1 MLKKQICLILAVLTI
16 ISTLSVGSVSFAADS
31 TLTNLE
37 AIVKKFPNGKY
48 WNNVGKSKNDPD
60 GVTSTPCRSHSN
72 CSWNKSCDCNNFD
85 NAIQCMGYA
94 HKIAYEIT
102 GVKPRN
108 NYTKSTT
115 LKASSLRVGDVIRY
129 RWNGHSLCV
138 TGVKGTKISFTDCNW
153 VGKCQIRW
161 GVMDISDIM
170 GFSYV
175 LHLSGNNRKN
185 TDLYFYQG
193 KSSNSTAGVSG
204 NNNNT
209 AVDIAKNDPHED
221 WKMVDANLNVRA
233 EHTTDSNV
241 VGSIS
246 DGTKFK
252 VYDKYDDGK
261 YLWGKILFG
270 STVGWC
276 ALNYSEYLGG
286 TIETPDIKSTD
297 TICYVGEKI
306 KISWSEV
313 CGSEKYLL
321 YIYDEYGDVY
331 DKFSIRDKTSQWVL
345 IDCEGGYTARVY
357 AANSLTPDWKIA
369 CAKDF
374 SFTAVEKE
382 NLILVESI
390 KLNAP
395 TKLAKG
401 DSVTIDAV
409 VKPANATDDSL
420 VWKSSDTTVAS
431 VNSKGKV
438 TGKKFGTAKITC
450 TAADSG
456 EVKKSVTITV
466 VPEQVT
472 ALKQNY
478 STTGKLGLS
487 WKKVS
492 SADFYCI
499 YRYDT
504 ETNTYKRVATTTN
517 TQYKFK
523 LTAGRS
529 YKFKVY
535 AVKKGDKDSYFSE
548 PACIIGVSGPKAAEL
563 SARYIGTVARLSWKK
578 VSGATHYIIYRV
590 SGDELIKLGTVDADT
605 LSYTI
610 EGLRI
615 GTTYQFKVRSI
626 RKDSGVTGY
635 GCYSNAVKIY

>member
-16 ISTLSVGSVSFAADS
+16 VSALSVDSVSFAADS
-31 TLTNLE
+31 TLTNLT
-37 AIVKKFPNGKY
+37 AIVKKFPDGKY
-48 WNNVGKSKNDPD
+48 WNSVGKSKNDPD

-108 NYTKSTT
+108 NFTKSTT
-115 LKASSLRVGDVIRY
+115 LKASSLRVGDIIRY

-161 GVMDISDIM
+161 GVMDISDIA

-175 LHLSGNNRKN
+175 LHLNGNNRKN

-193 KSSNSTAGVSG
+193 KKSDSTNSST
-204 NNNNT
+204 T
-209 AVDIAKNDPHED
+209 LTVDIAKSDPHED
-221 WKMVDANLNVRA
+221 WKMVGANLNVRA
-233 EHTTDSNV
+233 EHTTDSNI

-246 DGTKFK
+246 NGTKFK

-261 YLWGKILFG
+261 YLWGKILF
-270 STVGWC
+270 SNTVGWC
-276 ALNYSEYLGG
+276 ALNYSDYLGG
-286 TIETPDIKSTD
+286 TIETPDIKNTE
-297 TICYVGEKI
+297 TLCTVGDSI

-313 CGSEKYLL
+313 CGAEKYLL
-321 YIYDEYGDVY
+321 YIYDEYGDLYEKYSVSG
-331 DKFSIRDKTSQWVL
+331 KKTAQTVL

-357 AANSLTPDWKIA
+357 AVNSLTPCWKISSD
-369 CAKDF
+369 KDF
-374 SFTAVEKE
+374 SFAASEKE
-382 NLILVESI
+382 NLVLVESI

-401 DSVTIDAV
+401 SSVTIDAV
-409 VKPANATDDSL
+409 VKPADATDDSL
-420 VWKSSDTTVAS
+420 IWKSSDTAVAS

-456 EVKKSVTITV
+456 EVKKSVTLTV

-472 ALKQNY
+472 GLKQNY
-478 STTGKLGLS
+478 STTEKLGLS
-487 WKKVS
+487 WKKVNS
-492 SADFYCI
+492 SDY
-499 YRYDT
+499 YTVYLYDT
-504 ETNTYKRVATTTN
+504 DTASYKRVATTEN

-523 LTAGRS
+523 LAAGKS

-535 AVKKGDKDSYFSE
+535 AVKKGDKDNYSSE
-548 PACIIGVSGPKAAEL
+548 PSYIVGVSGPKATEL
-563 SARYIGTVARLSWKK
+563 SAKYLGTVARLSWKK

-590 SGDELIKLGTVDADT
+590 SGDDLIKIDTVDADT
-605 LSYTI
+605 LSYTV
-610 EGLRI
+610 EGLKI
-615 GTTYQFKVRSI
+615 GTAYQFKVRSI
-626 RKDSGVTGY
+626 RKDGSVTGY
-635 GCYSNAVKIY
+635 GCYSGTVKIY

>member
-1 MLKKQICLILAVLTI
+1 MLKKHICLLLAVLTI
-16 ISTLSVGSVSFAADS
+16 ISAINMGSVSFAADN
-31 TLTNLE
+31 TITNLE

-48 WNNVGKSKNDPD
+48 WNNVGKSKNNPD

-108 NYTKSTT
+108 NFTKSTT
-115 LKASSLRVGDVIRY
+115 LKASSLRVGDIIRY

-138 TGVKGTKISFTDCNW
+138 TGVKGSKISFTDCNW

-161 GVMDISDIM
+161 GVMDISDIT

-175 LHLSGNNRKN
+175 LHLNGNNRKN
-185 TDLYFYQG
+185 TDLYFYENKANG
-193 KSSNSTAGVSG
+193 NKKDESTV
-204 NNNNT
+204 
-209 AVDIAKNDPHED
+209 VDISKNDPHED
-221 WKMVDANLNVRA
+221 WKMINANLNVRA
-233 EHTTDSNV
+233 EHTTDSNI

-270 STVGWC
+270 NIVGWC

-286 TIETPDIKSTD
+286 TIETPDIKNTE
-297 TICYVGEKI
+297 TLCNVGEKI

-313 CGSEKYLL
+313 CGAEKYLL
-321 YIYDEYGDVY
+321 YIYDEYEDEY
-331 DKFSIRDKTSQWVL
+331 DKYTLSSSKTAQSVL
-345 IDCEGGYTARVY
+345 IDCEGSYTARVY
-357 AANSLTPDWKIA
+357 ATNSLTPNWKIA
-369 CAKDF
+369 SDNF
-374 SFTAVEKE
+374 SFTAAEKE
-382 NLILVESI
+382 DLVLVESI

-401 DSVTIDAV
+401 DSATVAAV
-409 VKPANATDDSL
+409 VEPADATDDSL
-420 VWKSSDTTVAS
+420 IWKSSNPAVAS

-438 TGKKFGTAKITC
+438 TGKKYGTAKITC

-466 VPEQVT
+466 VPDKVT
-472 ALKQNY
+472 GLKQNY
-478 STTGKLGLS
+478 STTGKLGLT

-492 SADFYCI
+492 SADYYSI
-499 YRYDT
+499 YRYDS
-504 ETNTYKRVATTTN
+504 EKGAYKRVATTESN
-517 TQYKFK
+517 QYKFK
-523 LTAGRS
+523 LTAGKS
-529 YKFKVY
+529 YKFKIY
-535 AVKKGDKDSYFSE
+535 AVVKGEGENYSSE
-548 PACIIGVSGPKAAEL
+548 PAYIVGVTGPKATEL
-563 SARYIGTVARLSWKK
+563 SARYFGSVARLSWTK

-590 SGDELIKLGTVDADT
+590 ASDELIKLATVDADT
-605 LSYTI
+605 LSYTVD
-610 EGLRI
+610 GLKVGGAYR
-615 GTTYQFKVRSI
+615 FKVRAI
-626 RKDSGVTGY
+626 RKDGGVTGY